1 MHALQL
7 EVMAIILAGSL
18 SVAHD
23 APMDDAEIR
32 SKMYGTCIQHD
43 QFDSGVSM
51 NRIYTYSA
59 DGTFTDRGERTEGS
73 RVNHFTVAGTWR
85 IDNGK
90 IYYEVRSSTHP
101 GVPPGYK
108 NVNRIASIDQE
119 TVAMDTP
126 QGRRVVCRWKK

>member
-1 MHALQL
+1 MHTLQI
-7 EVMAIILAGSL
+7 EVMAVILAGSL

-23 APMDDAEIR
+23 VPMDDAEIR
-32 SKMYGTCIQHD
+32 SKMLGTCIQHD
-43 QFDSGVSM
+43 QFDSGVTM

-73 RVNHFTVAGTWR
+73 RVDRFTVAGTWR

-101 GVPPGYK
+101 TLKGS
-108 NVNRIASIDQE
+108 NVNVKGVSTLKPYPSFALNSNPIAQQQ
-119 TVAMDTP
+119 T
-126 QGRRVVCRWKK
+126 